1 MKSSEERTGK
11 GRSNKTRRSGASSRS
26 ANSSK
31 NGSAKGGLSQKDVAY
46 FRDLL
51 LTKRR
56 ELVGDITSMSK
67 EALQLDSAT
76 LSHYADDWADVG
88 SDSQEQ
94 EFTLGLVESEHQ
106 LLKEISA
113 ALKRIEEGTFGVCEA
128 TGEPIAKAR
137 LNVKPWARYCIE
149 AARQMEGSNG
159 HRRG

>member
-11 GRSNKTRRSGASSRS
+11 GGSSKTRRSGASSRP
-26 ANSSK
+26 ADSSN
-31 NGSAKGGLSQKDVAY
+31 NGSTKRLGKKDVEY

-51 LTKRR
+51 LTKRK

-67 EALQLDSAT
+67 EALQFDSAT

-113 ALKRIEEGTFGVCEA
+113 ALKRIEDGTYGVCEV
-128 TGEPIAKAR
+128 TGKPIAKAR